1 MTGRRN
7 AMSSVFGA
15 LIREALYP
23 YPDGLAIVSEVHA
36 RRESERPPGPTWRS
50 GQ

>member
-1 MTGRRN
+1 
-7 AMSSVFGA
+7 MSSVFGA

-23 YPDGLAIVSEVHA
+23 YPDGLAIVSEVGP
-36 RRESERPPGPTWRS
+36 RRESEWSPGPTWRS